1 MSNRVN
7 TSKNLASTNPIQSG
21 NNLNIGIVV
30 DVILDETHKRLKQ
43 TDETLLFSTGVNTL
57 EVGYCVIRPLNDQV
71 TAENNLIAYAPY
83 DLLNL
88 DLPLI
93 GETVEI
99 KNIGNRKYYKRIAS
113 DILNRGNA
121 QQNQNKNIF
130 KKVDPKQNTASSYST
145 TSQTGIS
152 NTSNSTER
160 DTKFDEREVFT
171 DNQSNRLKYFEGDKL
186 IQSRYGQSI
195 RFSGYNNPEGNYA
208 PTILIR
214 NRQNDISVN
223 ELKPGDVTEEDIN
236 RDGSTILIT
245 SGEYKI
251 PFQPGTVDDGG
262 STDFKTKP
270 DHFEAYPSELKGL
283 DQMLINTG
291 RILISSKSGEM
302 IFYSK
307 SNWGFISDGK
317 MSIDNGKAGAD
328 LDFHG
333 DVRLTTNDSNTYIIG
348 GKGNIFLNTES
359 TKEPLARAQTLVDIL
374 GEILDAIVK
383 QIYSTPSG
391 PTALG
396 PNNASDFNKI
406 KSKLDKI
413 KSTLNFTE

>member
-1 MSNRVN
+1 MSNR
-7 TSKNLASTNPIQSG
+7 IQSS
-21 NNLNIGIVV
+21 LNSSNANKIPFQFNPNVGIVV
-30 DVILDETHKRLKQ
+30 DVILDDTHKRLSQ
-43 TDETLLFSTGVNTL
+43 IEDNEAFSTGINTI
-57 EVGYCVIRPLNDQV
+57 EVGYCIIRPLSNQTVSEAD
-71 TAENNLIAYAPY
+71 LLPYPPY
-83 DLLNL
+83 DSLNL

-93 GETVEI
+93 GETVELLKI
-99 KNIGNRKYYKRIAS
+99 GNISYYRRLTIDNLNIGNAN
-113 DILNRGNA
+113 LNFNRDVFDKTE
-121 QQNQNKNIF
+121 QT
-130 KKVDPKQNTASSYST
+130 QNTAKDYNT
-145 TSQTGIS
+145 TSQTGIT
-152 NTSNSTER
+152 NTNNNTER
-160 DTKFDEREVFT
+160 DTGFDIRGVFEET
-171 DNQSNRLKYFEGDKL
+171 QTNRLKYFEGDKL
-186 IQSRYGQSI
+186 IQSRFGQSI
-195 RFSGYNNPEGNYA
+195 RFSGYSNPEGNYA

-270 DHFEAYPSELKGL
+270 EHFEKYPAELKGL

-333 DVRLTTNDSNTYIIG
+333 DVRLTTNDNNTYILG
-348 GKGNIFLNTES
+348 GTGNVFLNTES
-359 TKEPLARAQTLVDIL
+359 NKEPLARAQTLVDIL
-374 GEILDAIVK
+374 TELIDTINK
-383 QIYSTPSG
+383 QIYSTPAG

-396 PNNASDFNKI
+396 PNNRSDFNKI
-406 KSKLDKI
+406 KSKLDTI

>member
-7 TSKNLASTNPIQSG
+7 TSKNLSSTNQNILGVNS
-21 NNLNIGIVV
+21 NIGIVV
-30 DVILDETHKRLKQ
+30 DIILDETHQRLVN
-43 TDETLLFSTGVNTL
+43 TENDTLFSTGIDTL
-57 EVGYCVIRPLNDQV
+57 EVGYCIIRPLNDQV
-71 TAENNLIAYAPY
+71 SAENNLLTYAPY
-83 DLLNL
+83 DSLNL

-93 GETVEI
+93 GETVELI
-99 KNIGNRKYYKRIAS
+99 SIGNGKFYKRITSAT
-113 DILNRGNA
+113 LNRGNA
-121 QQNQNKNIF
+121 KINYNKNIF
-130 KKVDPKQNTASSYST
+130 NKVDSKQNTASSYNK

-160 DTKFDEREVFT
+160 DTGFDERGVFEE
-171 DNQSNRLKYFEGDKL
+171 NQTNRLKFFEGDKL
-186 IQSRYGQSI
+186 IQSRFGQSI

-214 NRQNDISVN
+214 NRQNDISTN

-236 RDGSTILIT
+236 RDGSTILLT

-270 DHFEAYPSELKGL
+270 DHFEEYPSELKGL
-283 DQMLINTG
+283 DQLLINTG

-317 MSIDNGKAGAD
+317 MSIDNGAAGAD

-333 DVRLTTNDSNTYIIG
+333 DVRLTTNDSSTYIIG
-348 GKGNIFLNTES
+348 GKGNIFLNTEE
-359 TKEPLARAQTLVDIL
+359 TKEPLARAQTLVDLLKELIDT
-374 GEILDAIVK
+374 INA

-391 PTALG
+391 PTAIG
-396 PNNASDFNKI
+396 PNNRSDFNKI
-406 KSKLDKI
+406 KSKLDTI